1 MKRRSFFKASAAAG
15 TVLPLTLNGM
25 GVKAFEDS
33 PLLRSLGRRSADGKV
48 LVIINLSGGNDGLN
62 TLIPIDQYSNLS
74 KARNNIL
81 IQEDKVLPFWDRP
94 AAGLHP
100 KLSGLRDLYNNGM
113 LSAIQA
119 VGYPNPNYSHFRSAD
134 IWMSGSDSNESW
146 TTGWMGRYLDGQYTG
161 YPKGF
166 PTATMPD
173 PLAIQIGQMVSLA
186 FMGPEVNMGMA
197 ITDPTTF
204 YNLANGTTDPTP
216 NTPAGYELAFLRLMA
231 QQTNQYAT
239 VIKNAAAKGTN
250 KSTKY
255 PT

>member
-25 GVKAFEDS
+25 GVKTFEDS
-33 PLLRSLGRRSADGKV
+33 PLLQSLGRRGTDGKV

-74 KARNNIL
+74 KVRNNIL
-81 IQEDKVLPFWDRP
+81 IPEDKVLPFWDKP

-100 KLSGLRDLYNNGM
+100 KLSGMRDLYNNGM

-119 VGYPNPNYSHFRSAD
+119 VGYPNPNYSHFRSTD

-146 TTGWMGRYLDGQYTG
+146 TTGWMGRYLDGKYTG
-161 YPKGF
+161 YPKGY
-166 PTATMPD
+166 PTTAMPD

-204 YNLANGTTDPTP
+204 
-216 NTPAGYELAFLRLMA
+216 
-231 QQTNQYAT
+231 
-239 VIKNAAAKGTN
+239 
-250 KSTKY
+250 
-255 PT
+255 